1 MTDIDSARTPGEFHQ
16 RLGNDPEEQQTF
28 LVNTRKKQWDISML
42 QHDSESEENSI
53 MPVNCNR
60 SRLSRLAVALLLTL
74 AAPLALADNLQ
85 QIFTLAAEKDPEIR
99 QARARY
105 NASHTVIDQGRSQLL
120 PSISATASTSRDTT
134 GVASSPLGR
143 PMQGHSFGAGDGRGD
158 RR

>member
-1 MTDIDSARTPGEFHQ
+1 
-16 RLGNDPEEQQTF
+16 
-28 LVNTRKKQWDISML
+28 
-42 QHDSESEENSI
+42 

-120 PSISATASTSRDTT
+120 PSISATAATNGGTAGGPASPCSST
-134 GVASSPLGR
+134 GN
-143 PMQGHSFGAGDGRGD
+143 H
-158 RR
+158 